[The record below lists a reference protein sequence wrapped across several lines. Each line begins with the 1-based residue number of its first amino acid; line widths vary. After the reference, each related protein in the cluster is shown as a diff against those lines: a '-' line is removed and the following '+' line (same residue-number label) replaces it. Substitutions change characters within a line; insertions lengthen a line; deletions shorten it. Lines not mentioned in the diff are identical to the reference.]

1 MGLQRGILLGTI
13 VLLVL
18 SLALVESGAQNVSP
32 ARFVVKAVS
41 GLRPRPYQPRP
52 EATPAVNV
60 YAATMSGVVD
70 PRLAGFPERVYVP
83 NSNANTVDVIDPT
96 TFRVID
102 HYRVGAIPH
111 HIAPA
116 WDMSRLYVDNE
127 GSSALSVID
136 PTSGRISGSIPVTFP
151 YNLYFT
157 PDGKKAVVVVERL
170 SRIDFRDPQSW
181 SLLKSVS
188 IPFRG
193 VDHLD
198 FSADGSFFMASTE
211 YTGMVV
217 KVDTDRMEITGSVH
231 VGGLPI
237 DVRLS
242 PDGTVFYVS
251 NQGRAG
257 VSIVDPVALKEIAFL
272 PTGLGAHGLL
282 VSRDARQLYVS
293 NRNEGSVSVID
304 LNTRTVAAKWH
315 TGGSP
320 DMLQVSPDGSQ
331 LWYASRYTASVYV
344 VDTHDGHVLATIRT
358 GAGTHGLT
366 YFPNAGRYSLGH
378 NGVYR

>member
-1 MGLQRGILLGTI
+1 
-13 VLLVL
+13 
-18 SLALVESGAQNVSP
+18 
-32 ARFVVKAVS
+32 
-41 GLRPRPYQPRP
+41 
-52 EATPAVNV
+52 
-60 YAATMSGVVD
+60 
-70 PRLAGFPERVYVP
+70 
-83 NSNANTVDVIDPT
+83 
-96 TFRVID
+96 
-102 HYRVGAIPH
+102 
-111 HIAPA
+111 
-116 WDMSRLYVDNE
+116 MSRLYIDNE

-331 LWYASRYTASVYV
+331 LWYSSRYTSSVYV
-344 VDTHDGHVLATIRT
+344 VDTRDGHVLATIRT

-366 YFPNAGRYSLGH
+366 YFPNVGRYSLGH